1 MHFLLD
7 KFLRGC
13 IMVITPKGSLYPPLK
28 GTLIIPRGI
37 PPLRVSLGYR
47 QE

>member
-13 IMVITPKGSLYPPLK
+13 IIVLTPQGEPIPPLK